1 MTYEGVFQ
9 YHQKVDA
16 RARIESEARARGF
29 LVAWA
34 PVDLPEEARL
44 GYMDWLAAGNQAG
57 MGYLEARIEDR
68 LAPTR
73 RFAWAKS
80 VLVLAASHAY
90 PDPGL
95 PEGGV
100 RFGRVARYAWV
111 RDYHALLQPH
121 IESLENLAR
130 RLGLEAK
137 GYVDHG
143 PLSERSYAVLAG
155 LGWIGKNAMLMRME
169 EGSYLTLA
177 VLLTSL
183 ALEEVP
189 KKLYGNRCGRCTRCF
204 TGCPTQALPGD
215 GTLDARRCISYWT
228 IEHRGWIPTE
238 LWTGLGDWIL
248 GCDICQQVCPW
259 NRKAREFW
267 QDFTPEAEL
276 AHPDVQDFFF
286 LSGHAFARKYAGTVF
301 LRPGR
306 TRLARNA
313 LIALANAQDE
323 RYLPL
328 VRRAAE
334 DVSPLVRATAAHT
347 LARLGDTAA
356 AEKRLTDPDENV
368 IREARAALDQAL
380 CRVSPLATPETVPG
394 GSRR

>member
-1 MTYEGVFQ
+1 M
-9 YHQKVDA
+9 DA

-68 LAPTR
+68 LAPSR

-100 RFGRVARYAWV
+100 RIGRVARYAWV

-121 IESLENLAR
+121 IEYLENLAR
-130 RLGLEAK
+130 QLGLEAK

-189 KKLYGNRCGRCTRCF
+189 RKLYGNRCGRCTRCF

-238 LWTGLGDWIL
+238 LWPGLGDWIL

-286 LSGHAFARKYAGTVF
+286 LSGHAFARKYASTVF

-328 VRRAAE
+328 VRRAGE
-334 DVSPLVRATAAHT
+334 DVNSLVRATAAHA
-347 LARLGDTAA
+347 LVRLGDGGYVQ
-356 AEKRLTDPDENV
+356 RLLADPDPEV
-368 IREARAALDQAL
+368 VRQARLALGA
-380 CRVSPLATPETVPG
+380 
-394 GSRR
+394 